1 MNGYIGK
8 LLWVDLTESK
18 IEIKDLDEKLAK
30 KYLGGN
36 GLACRMLYDMVD
48 KDTDPLGEE
57 NVLIVMTGPL
67 TGTFGPCVG
76 KYAICAKSPLTDIW
90 GESNS
95 GGKFGPELKYAGFD
109 GIVFTGKAPKPVYL
123 FVKDGK
129 AELRDAKKVWGKEV
143 TKTQEKILKELKD
156 EKIKI
161 AAIGPAGENLVKYAC
176 VINDFGRAAGRTGMG
191 AVMGSKNLKAIAVRG
206 RGGIA
211 VANSNK
217 LLKDGTKALD
227 SVKSSFV
234 TQMFGSLGT
243 SGYWDY
249 AATLGDLSF
258 KYFTEGS
265 WDDASKIS
273 GSALAETVLVNHASC
288 FACPISC
295 GRVVNVKEGDYKTK
309 GVVKGTEYET
319 LGSFGAALL
328 VNDVEAI
335 QKANEICDEIGV
347 DTISAGV
354 TIAYAYY
361 LYDKGVL
368 KKEDVGFEL
377 KWGDIDP
384 ALKLLELI
392 AKREG
397 FGDILAEGSYRM
409 AEKFKQPFD
418 EVAAVNKMEVPFHDP
433 RAFFGMALVYAT
445 SWRGACHM
453 TADNYQ
459 TDLGQPQIELGIIP
473 GDRQTLEGKAASVAS
488 LQDYRSLYGAA
499 IMCNFSF
506 PPAEEMANLF
516 SDVIGNKYKIDDL
529 KVLGERLVNLKRVF
543 NIKMGLTSENDKLP
557 AILLEP
563 LDGGTEGKVPD
574 MDILLKEYYDHR
586 NWDPETGKPNKEK
599 LEELGLDEFIDDVW
613 GSDK

>member
-1 MNGYIGK
+1 MNGYMGK
-8 LLWVDLTESK
+8 LLKVNLTESK
-18 IEIKDLDEKLAK
+18 ISIQPLDIELAK
-30 KYLGGN
+30 KYIGGS
-36 GLACRMLYDMVD
+36 GLACRMLYDKID
-48 KDTDPLGEE
+48 KDTDPLGPE
-57 NVLIVMTGPL
+57 NILMVMTGPL
-67 TGTFGPCVG
+67 TGTFGPCTG

-109 GIVFTGKAPKPVYL
+109 GIIFDGISEKPVYL
-123 FVKDGK
+123 YINDGK
-129 AELRDAKKVWGKEV
+129 AELKDAKKLWGKNI
-143 TKTQEKILKELKD
+143 TKTNEKIKKELKV
-156 EKIKI
+156 EKVKI

-191 AVMGSKNLKAIAVRG
+191 AVMGSKKLKAIAVRG
-206 RGGIA
+206 HGGVN
-211 VANSNK
+211 VAKSNK
-217 LLKDGTKALD
+217 LLEDGTKALK
-227 SVKSSFV
+227 SVESSFV
-234 TQMFGSLGT
+234 TQMFSSLGT

-258 KYFTEGS
+258 KYFTQGS
-265 WDDASKIS
+265 WDAAPKIS
-273 GSALAETVLVNHASC
+273 GSALAETVLVNHGAC

-295 GRVVNVKEGDYKTK
+295 GRVVQVKEGKYKTN
-309 GVVKGTEYET
+309 GIIKGTEYET

-328 VNDVEAI
+328 VDDVEAI

-368 KKEDVGFEL
+368 TKEDVGYEL

-384 ALKLLELI
+384 AIELLESI

-409 AEKFKQPFD
+409 AQKLKQPLD

-433 RAFFGMALVYAT
+433 RAFFGMALTYAT

-459 TDLGQPQIELGIIP
+459 TDLGQPQIELGIVP
-473 GDRQTLEGKAASVAS
+473 SDRQSLEGKAATVAN
-488 LQDYRSLYGAA
+488 LQNYRSLYGAA

-506 PPAEEMANLF
+506 PPAEELAALF
-516 SDVIGNKYKIDDL
+516 KDVIGDKYTIDDL
-529 KVLGERLVNLKRVF
+529 KILGERLVNMKRIF
-543 NIKMGLTSENDKLP
+543 NLKMGLTNENDRLP
-557 AILLEP
+557 KILLKP
-563 LDGGTEGKVPD
+563 LEGGTEGKVPD
-574 MDILLKEYYDHR
+574 MDKLLKDYYEYR
-586 NWDPETGKPNKEK
+586 NWDPDTGKPNKEK
-599 LEELGLDEFIDDVW
+599 LVELGLDVFIGDLEDDE
-613 GSDK
+613 